1 MKKAIKVF
9 FTIAK
14 SVTFILFLF
23 TFSLIIVSFSLS
35 NEKRTN
41 PYCVNKYQNEIVII
55 NDKSIK
61 EYTFNFDCNT
71 LYINALL
78 IDNIDE
84 VALNDILLNIK
95 EQVINYDCFIHLT
108 LTSNDKTYYAS
119 ISKEDKKIYLLGK
132 GTNIA

>member
-23 TFSLIIVSFSLS
+23 VFSLIVVSFSLS

-41 PYCVNKYQNEIVII
+41 PYCVNKYQNEIVAI

-71 LYINALL
+71 LYIRALL
-78 IDNIDE
+78 IDNIE
-84 VALNDILLNIK
+84 SMILI
-95 EQVINYDCFIHLT
+95 CR
-108 LTSNDKTYYAS
+108 
-119 ISKEDKKIYLLGK
+119 
-132 GTNIA
+132 